1 MMCRCSSSPD
11 FSVMIIMS
19 MLWLPGRLD
28 PASSALSAANVSRRT
43 STQFMFHLWSK
54 ASIDQSA
61 LKHTEE
67 DEQVRPHG
75 SLHVRETGLYSVTS
89 FSTGPSLLVRGPE
102 LSSGVLSQKK
112 CNSDDDVFKI

>member
-28 PASSALSAANVSRRT
+28 PASSDLSAANVSRRT

-61 LKHTEE
+61 LKHTE

-75 SLHVRETGLYSVTS
+75 SLHVRETGLYSVTL

-112 CNSDDDVFKI
+112 CNRDDDVFKI

>member
-28 PASSALSAANVSRRT
+28 PASSDLSAANVSRRT

-75 SLHVRETGLYSVTS
+75 SLHVRETGLYV
-89 FSTGPSLLVRGPE
+89 
-102 LSSGVLSQKK
+102 
-112 CNSDDDVFKI
+112 